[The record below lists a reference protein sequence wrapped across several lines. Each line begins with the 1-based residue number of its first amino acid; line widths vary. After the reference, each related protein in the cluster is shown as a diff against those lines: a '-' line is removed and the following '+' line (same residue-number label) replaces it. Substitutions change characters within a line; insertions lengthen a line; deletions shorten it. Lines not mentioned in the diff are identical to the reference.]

1 MNAKGLKYR
10 IIQNVSLKKPAIFHW
25 RFGENSVPTISSI
38 KSSSKKDTAYYAVS
52 RNSSMKRFNFLI
64 EENYKNQKSLRTSEE
79 KLRLFN
85 QQLSCITQSTSS
97 VIGNEYF
104 NNLVQSLASVFGVRY
119 AFIGI
124 VTGTLIKKIK
134 TLALWDGNKLTKN
147 FVYDLEGTPCEKVT
161 KMEVCYYP
169 QAVQEFFPNDSYL
182 VE

>member
-1 MNAKGLKYR
+1 MDAKGLKFR

-85 QQLSCITQSTSS
+85 QQLSCITLH
-97 VIGNEYF
+97 YPKH
-104 NNLVQSLASVFGVRY
+104 LFGHR
-119 AFIGI
+119 
-124 VTGTLIKKIK
+124 
-134 TLALWDGNKLTKN
+134 
-147 FVYDLEGTPCEKVT
+147 
-161 KMEVCYYP
+161 
-169 QAVQEFFPNDSYL
+169 Q
-182 VE
+182 

>member
-1 MNAKGLKYR
+1 MDAKGLKFR

-25 RFGENSVPTISSI
+25 RFVENSVPTISSI

-79 KLRLFN
+79 KLRLLN

-124 VTGTLIKKIK
+124 VTVTLIKKIK
-134 TLALWDGNKLTKN
+134 TLVPG
-147 FVYDLEGTPCEKVT
+147 
-161 KMEVCYYP
+161 MET
-169 QAVQEFFPNDSYL
+169 N
-182 VE
+182 

>member
-1 MNAKGLKYR
+1 MNAKGLKFR

-25 RFGENSVPTISSI
+25 RFRGNSVPTISSI

-104 NNLVQSLASVFGVRY
+104 NNLVQSQTSVFGVRY

-124 VTGTLIKKIK
+124 ELP
-134 TLALWDGNKLTKN
+134 AL
-147 FVYDLEGTPCEKVT
+147 
-161 KMEVCYYP
+161 
-169 QAVQEFFPNDSYL
+169 
-182 VE
+182 